1 MRDERREFIN
11 EQADETRAEREL
23 FCMTCIMDG
32 PRGESLAAAE
42 IGKALHRAQEAR

>member
-1 MRDERREFIN
+1 MEREAMTEMMDES
-11 EQADETRAEREL
+11 RAAREL